1 MSKLQT
7 IENDVLIILMTKP
20 ETREDDYL
28 LMLEVCKLRNFDRM
42 NYPFWEVIQD
52 HAFNGLPNWK
62 SIERARRKLQRKYP
76 DLQSLKAV
84 NKRAIEEEEY
94 IEYSRT

>member
-7 IENDVLIILMTKP
+7 IENDVLIALKNNP

-28 LMLEVCKLRNFDRM
+28 LMLAVCEMRDFDRI
-42 NYPFWEVIQD
+42 NYPFWEVIKD
-52 HAFNGLPNWK
+52 HKFNGLPNWK

-76 DLQSLKAV
+76 ELKSPIATMI
-84 NKRAIEEEEY
+84 RAAEEEEY
-94 IEYSRT
+94 KEYSRG